1 MRIKGIHRV
10 KMASCLTLLLLLAGC
25 DNGNDSPTSPT
36 PPTTP
41 PPSTP
46 TVGALVRVA
55 HLTIDARIVDIVV
68 NNIRV
73 FRGLDYMDVTNFAE
87 LEPGEYRIQLVP
99 EGQISPAVAET
110 TLTFGAGDTI
120 TLALVG
126 LDAAQIFVIRDDL
139 STNPNRARVHFFNAV
154 ADFPDGFDLGVING
168 QILFDDIDYLESSRY
183 AQLIGGLYD
192 LELKRAGTRE
202 RNAVSRENRFFRDGV
217 YSVFAVGTLRRDDIE
232 MVVVRDAVAAV
243 PF

>member
-1 MRIKGIHRV
+1 MLMKAVPRV
-10 KMASCLTLLLLLAGC
+10 SWALCLTLLFFSAGC
-25 DNGNDSPTSPT
+25 DEGGDSPTSPT
-36 PPTTP
+36 PTTTI

-55 HLTIDARIVDIVV
+55 HLTIDARVVDIVV
-68 NNIRV
+68 NNIKV

-87 LEPGEYRIQLVP
+87 LDPGEYRIQLVP
-99 EGQISPAVAET
+99 EGQSSPAVAEA
-110 TLTFGAGDTI
+110 TLTFSAGDTV

-126 LDAAQIFVIRDDL
+126 LDAAQIFAVRDDL
-139 STNPNRARVHFFNAV
+139 STNPERARVHFFNAV

-168 QILFDDIDYLESSRY
+168 QILFDDIDYLENSRY
-183 AQLIGGLYD
+183 AQLIGGIYD

-202 RNAVSRENRFFRDGV
+202 RNALSRENHFVRGGV

-232 MVVVRDAVAAV
+232 MVVVRDDVAAA